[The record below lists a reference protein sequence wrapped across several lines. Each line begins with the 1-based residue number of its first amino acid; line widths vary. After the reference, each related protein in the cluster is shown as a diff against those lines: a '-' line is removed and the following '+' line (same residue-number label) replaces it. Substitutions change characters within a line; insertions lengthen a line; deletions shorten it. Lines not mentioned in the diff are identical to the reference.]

1 MTTWDQQARAQ
12 LDSIRAQGR
21 WRELISYDG
30 DAVTGVVNGR
40 KVISFASNDYL
51 GLASHPL
58 VRAAAHAAIDRWG
71 TGATASRLIVGTRPV
86 HQALESA
93 IADWKQTE
101 RALVFPNGFSANLA
115 VLATFARSGVTV
127 FSDALNHASII
138 DGCRQSAAE
147 VNVYRHADM
156 SHLHELMAKVTGPKI
171 VVTDSVFSMDGDV
184 APVQQLV
191 ELCVRYG
198 ALLVVDEAHA
208 VLGPEIP
215 ATKDLELVRV
225 GTLSKTFGS
234 LGGWVAASQPLIDLL
249 INRGR
254 SFIYTTGL
262 SPADAAAALAA
273 LQVYRSEE
281 GAALRTRLRTHIDKL
296 APRHPSPIIPVILGD
311 DEKAVEFARSL
322 LEQGFWVPAIR
333 PPTVPAGTSRLRVA
347 LSASHSDGMVEQLRA
362 VLASLLDDREPEIAA
377 R

>member
-1 MTTWDQQARAQ
+1 MTTWDRQAREQ

-30 DAVTGVVNGR
+30 DDVTGVVNGR

-86 HQALESA
+86 HQELESA

-101 RALVFPNGFSANLA
+101 RALVFPNGFSANVA
-115 VLATFARSGVTV
+115 VLTTFARSGTTV

-138 DGCRQSAAE
+138 DGCRLSSAE
-147 VNVYRHADM
+147 VKVYRHADI
-156 SHLHELMAKVTGPKI
+156 SHLQELMAKVTGSKI

-184 APVQQLV
+184 APVQQLA
-191 ELCVRYG
+191 ELCVRQG
-198 ALLVVDEAHA
+198 ALLVVDEAHS
-208 VLGPEIP
+208 VLGPEVP
-215 ATKDLELVRV
+215 ATNDLEVVRV

-273 LQVYRSEE
+273 LQVYRSQE
-281 GAALRTRLRTHIDKL
+281 GAALLARLRKHIDKL
-296 APRHPSPIIPVILGD
+296 LPGHPSPIVPVILGD

-322 LEQGFWVPAIR
+322 LDKGFWVPAIR

-347 LSASHSDGMVEQLRA
+347 LSASHSDDMVEQLCA
-362 VLASLLDDREPEIAA
+362 VLASLLPDRGA
-377 R
+377 